1 MVVVCNNES
10 CQYLSG
16 NGFCRRRV
24 VSIVNGG
31 CSYVR
36 KPVVEEPVY
45 YDKYVPSYMEQKRDK
60 ELEKLTG
67 MFALIAEQKKGK

>member
-1 MVVVCNNES
+1 MVVVCNNRS

-31 CSYVR
+31 CSYAR
-36 KPVVEEPVY
+36 NPVVEEPIY
-45 YDKYVPSYMEQKRDK
+45 YDKYVPSYMEQERNK

-67 MFALIAEQKKGK
+67 IFLLIAEQKEDK

>member
-1 MVVVCNNES
+1 MVVVCNNGS

-24 VSIVNGG
+24 VSIVYGG
-31 CSYVR
+31 CSYAR

-45 YDKYVPSYMEQKRDK
+45 YDKYVPSYMEQERNK

-67 MFALIAEQKKGK
+67 IFSLIAKQKEDK